1 MNTQQW
7 ISEFLFTRALFKG
20 PTGKPLYAYQVTEDE
35 YTQLVTLLKS
45 ACFDT
50 HPPFTK
56 PHPTAACFC
65 LFAAEYYRRH
75 YNGEFSF
82 GFVNRIL
89 GHDISAESRAVLT
102 IRGLEFWGR
111 PLISRDNRN
120 AYLGSLFAQ
129 GGLPLPLVINSEQ
142 HGFVKAIKRG
152 IKNFYRS
159 DNVRRSLTDLM
170 MDYQKELPQTFQNIE
185 TIQLLSAIVHQFMS
199 YAQKIPKEYK
209 DEPARYLDQ
218 TIPDWNKVFPIPLD
232 ISTGRQLVNEWLKD
246 AVNEEEEKILTQ
258 EKLKAFSAQHYVT
271 CFSPETF
278 FESEVFLPRN
288 ITLDI
293 DPKVVSTMRFETAL
307 YEGQRLAQKS
317 IAVYGQIQDN
327 KLAARLSVTQLRL
340 LRDKTDVPLF
350 FKLLE
355 NGRAIFTAEIDNSG
369 IETVSAPIIAVE
381 EDERWVIAATASCS
395 LKAANVRTFVPAT
408 AKLVVD
414 GLQTL
419 TEPLAVSKVGSWFPL
434 SVNHSVVTQQDKFL
448 VALNCAAIQTSP
460 FKLSGRQFYG
470 DTSPQTVYLGFP
482 KLSVNQTDETVIP
495 QYFEFFNGI
504 PRQKCS
510 INAGAVS
517 YQVKDAAGHTIYRR
531 HFGLLPA
538 DFDLTTRAAPIGE
551 TALMTLASNAPMDI
565 VTEASDVYEAT
576 IVAGKRNSFAVTTKS
591 ANVIPNPL
599 FKISSPGNDKYLLL
613 RQRYPVSGARLL
625 TPDESLCATN
635 ELLLNQLAGYRLLLC
650 APNSVA
656 ESFTLVFAVQSRNG
670 VQVSTSKK
678 VKILGS
684 TETLSLYGFYQDFV
698 QLLSVTDD
706 QDAFIKIEVKTNRTW
721 LTFSIRRYNARL
733 VREGDSYL
741 TVVHNGHLA
750 KSSEKPQ
757 DLFAMSLT
765 DPLQTPVALEK
776 HCTEGIATGLY
787 HTDLLRRQPDLWLV
801 YAPAES
807 EFSFRPFLYVTQDQS
822 AIEADREIKTLHS
835 AAQAYHPVAN
845 PEVIK
850 HVIAQMAED
859 YHHTGWQYLA
869 ALKQNYSHLP
879 LSTFETWKALA
890 QCRAALALAIFRLE
904 LDESFCLRLRDELA
918 VIFETIPLQVWIKTR
933 QIFKSVLSAAGLPEI
948 FVESTI
954 KNRDGVMRLVVSGF
968 DHMTEY
974 LDTGD
979 VNSLRLP
986 PLEIV
991 LPIWYQQ
998 FRRDHADDQWPEPLK
1013 EPLRA
1018 WLAESDLP
1026 MSVKQLTGRNYTD
1039 SVTYLP
1045 IFMAYVSVGKASIAQ
1060 LGDNHT
1066 LTKFF
1071 IKQHADFDRRW
1082 FLDLHALMVAHLEKY
1097 KRN

>member
-20 PTGKPLYAYQVTEDE
+20 PIGKPLYTYQVTEDE
-35 YTQLVTLLKS
+35 YLELVSLLKD

-50 HPPFTK
+50 HPVFTK

-65 LFAAEYYRRH
+65 LFVAEYYRRY
-75 YNGEFSF
+75 YNGIFSF
-82 GFVNRIL
+82 QFVQDIL
-89 GHDISAESRAVLT
+89 GKELSVDARAILT
-102 IRGLEFWGR
+102 SRGLEFWKL

-120 AYLGSLFAQ
+120 SYLGSLFAQ

-142 HGFVKAIKRG
+142 HGFVRAIKRG

-159 DNVRRSLTDLM
+159 DELRRSLTDLM
-170 MDYQKELPQTFQNIE
+170 MDYQKDLPQTFQNIE
-185 TIQLLSAIVHQFMS
+185 TIQLLAAIVHQLMS
-199 YAQKIPKEYK
+199 YAQKIPQEYK
-209 DEPARYLDQ
+209 REPARYLDQ
-218 TIPDWNKVFPIPLD
+218 TIPDWNKAFPIPLD
-232 ISTGRQLVNEWLKD
+232 IANGRQLIDEWLAD
-246 AVNEEEEKILTQ
+246 AVVTEGEKKQTQ
-258 EKLKAFSAQHYVT
+258 EKLKAFSAQHYVS

-317 IAVYGQIQDN
+317 IAVYGQIHEN
-327 KLAARLSVTQLRL
+327 KLSVRLSVTQLRL
-340 LRDKTDVPLF
+340 LRENTDVPLF

-355 NGRAIFTAEIDNSG
+355 NGRTIFTAEIDNSA
-369 IETVSAPIIAVE
+369 IDIVNAPIVAVE
-381 EDERWVIAATASCS
+381 EDERWLIAATASCS
-395 LKAANVRTFVPAT
+395 LKTTDVRTFVPT
-408 AKLVVD
+408 IAKLVIE
-414 GLQTL
+414 GTQP
-419 TEPLAVSKVGSWFPL
+419 EPLVVSQIGSWYSL
-434 SVNHSVVTQQDKFL
+434 SVDHSVVTQQDKFL
-448 VALNCAAIQTSP
+448 VSLNNAALQTSP

-470 DTSPQTVYLGFP
+470 DTVPQTVFLGFP
-482 KLSVNQTDETVIP
+482 RLIVNQADETALP
-495 QYFEFFNGI
+495 QYYEFFNGV
-504 PRQKCS
+504 PRQKCL

-517 YQVKDAAGHTIYRR
+517 YQVKDAGGHTLYRR

-538 DFDLTTRAAPIGE
+538 DFELNTRAAPIGE
-551 TALMTLASNAPMDI
+551 TATITLSSNAALDI
-565 VTEASDVYEAT
+565 WTETSDLYALSMVPE
-576 IVAGKRNSFAVTTKS
+576 KRNTFSVTASS

-599 FKISSPGNDKYLLL
+599 FKIASPGNDKFLLL

-656 ESFTLVFAVQSRNG
+656 ENFTLVFAVHSRNG
-670 VQVSTSKK
+670 ALVSTSKK

-733 VREGDSYL
+733 LREGESFL
-741 TVVHNGHLA
+741 TVVHNGKLA

-765 DPLQTPVALEK
+765 DPLQTPIELEK
-776 HCTEGIATGLY
+776 HCTEGVATGLY
-787 HTDLLRRQPDLWLV
+787 HTDLLKRQPDLWLV

-807 EFSFRPFLYVTQDQS
+807 ELSFRPCLYVTQEQS
-822 AIEADREIKTLHS
+822 AVAVDREIKTLHS

-845 PEVIK
+845 PDVIK
-850 HVIAQMAED
+850 RVISQMAED

-890 QCRAALALAIFRLE
+890 QSPAALALAIFRLE

-918 VIFETIPLQVWIKTR
+918 VIFETIPLQVWINIR
-933 QIFKSVLSAAGLPEI
+933 QIFKSVLIEAGLPEI

-968 DHMTEY
+968 DHITDY

-979 VNSLRLP
+979 ANALWLP
-986 PLEIV
+986 PLEHV

-998 FRRDHADDQWPEPLK
+998 FRRDHADDQWPESLK
-1013 EPLRA
+1013 EQLRT
-1018 WLAESDLP
+1018 WLVSSDLP
-1026 MSVKQLTGRNYTD
+1026 MSIKQLTGRNYTD

-1060 LGDNHT
+1060 LGDNQT
-1066 LTKFF
+1066 LIKFF
-1071 IKQHADFDRRW
+1071 IKQHAEFDRRW

>member
-7 ISEFLFTRALFKG
+7 ITEFLFTRALFQR
-20 PTGKPLYAYQVTEDE
+20 PAGKPLYTYQVTEEE
-35 YTQLVTLLKS
+35 YAQLISLLKVAS
-45 ACFDT
+45 FDT
-50 HPPFTK
+50 HPAFTK
-56 PHPTAACFC
+56 QHPTAACFC
-65 LFAAEYYRRH
+65 LFVAEYYRRY

-82 GFVNRIL
+82 QFVQDIL
-89 GHDISAESRAVLT
+89 GKDLSVDSRATLT
-102 IRGLEFWGR
+102 IRGLEFWGL
-111 PLISRDNRN
+111 PVISKDNRN

-142 HGFVKAIKRG
+142 HGFVRAIKRG

-159 DNVRRSLTDLM
+159 DDLKRSLTDLM
-170 MDYQKELPQTFQNIE
+170 MDYQKELPQSFQNFE
-185 TIQLLSAIVHQFMS
+185 TIQLLAAIVHQLMS
-199 YAQKIPKEYK
+199 YAQKIPQEYK
-209 DEPARYLDQ
+209 REPARYLDQ
-218 TIPDWNKVFPIPLD
+218 TVPDWNKAFPIPLD
-232 ISTGRQLVNEWLKD
+232 IANGRQLVNEWLAD
-246 AVNEEEEKILTQ
+246 AVVTEREQKLTQ
-258 EKLKAFSAQHYVT
+258 EKIKAFSAQHYVT
-271 CFSPETF
+271 SFAPETF
-278 FESEVFLPRN
+278 FESEVFLQRN

-317 IAVYGQIQDN
+317 IAVYGQIQEN
-327 KLAARLSVTQLRL
+327 KLSVRLSVTQLRL

-355 NGRAIFTAEIDNSG
+355 NGRAIFTAEIDNSA
-369 IETVSAPIIAVE
+369 IETVNAPIVAVE
-381 EDERWVIAATASCS
+381 EDDRWVIAATASCS
-395 LKAANVRTFVPAT
+395 LKATNVRTFVPAT
-408 AKLVVD
+408 AKLVID
-414 GLQTL
+414 ELQSL
-419 TEPLAVSKVGSWFPL
+419 PEPLVVLPMGSWFPL
-434 SVNHSVVTQQDKFL
+434 SINHSVVTPQDKFL
-448 VALNCAAIQTSP
+448 VSLNCAALQTSP

-482 KLSVNQTDETVIP
+482 RLSVNQADETVLP

-517 YQVKDAAGHTIYRR
+517 YQVKDAAGHTLYRR

-538 DFDLTTRAAPIGE
+538 DFELNTRAAPIGE
-551 TALMTLASNAPMDI
+551 TALMTLTSNAAMDI
-565 VTEASDVYEAT
+565 VTETSDVYEAT
-576 IVAGKRNSFAVTTKS
+576 LVPGKRNSFTVTATS
-591 ANVIPNPL
+591 VNVIPNPL
-599 FKISSPGNDKYLLL
+599 FKIASPGNDKFLLL

-625 TPDESLCATN
+625 TPDEGICATN

-650 APNSVA
+650 APNSIA
-656 ESFTLVFAVQSRNG
+656 ESFTLVFAVHSRNG
-670 VQVSTSKK
+670 ILVSTSRK

-721 LTFSIRRYNARL
+721 LTLSIRRYNARL

-741 TVVHNGHLA
+741 AVVYNGQLA
-750 KSSEKPQ
+750 KSHEKPQ
-757 DLFAMSLT
+757 DLFAMSLS
-765 DPLQTPVALEK
+765 DPLKIPVALEK
-776 HCTEGIATGLY
+776 HSTEGVATGLY
-787 HTDLLRRQPDLWLV
+787 HTDMLRRQPDLWLV
-801 YAPAES
+801 YAPADS
-807 EFSFRPFLYVTQDQS
+807 ELSFRPCLYVTQDQ
-822 AIEADREIKTLHS
+822 AATNTCREIKTLHS
-835 AAQAYHPVAN
+835 AAQAYHPVTN
-845 PEVIK
+845 PDAIK
-850 HVIAQMAED
+850 RVIAQMADD

-890 QCRAALALAIFRLE
+890 QSPTALALAIFRLE
-904 LDESFCLRLRDELA
+904 LDESFCLRLRDELS
-918 VIFETIPLQVWIKTR
+918 VIFETIPLQVWMNTR
-933 QIFKSVLSAAGLPEI
+933 QTFKAVLSAAGLPEI

-968 DHMTEY
+968 DHMTDY

-979 VNSLRLP
+979 ITSLMLP
-986 PLEIV
+986 PLDAV
-991 LPIWYQQ
+991 LRIWYQGLRQ
-998 FRRDHADDQWPEPLK
+998 YHADDQWPETLK
-1013 EPLRA
+1013 EPLRS
-1018 WLAESDLP
+1018 WLAASDLP
-1026 MSVKQLTGRNYTD
+1026 QCVKQLTGRNYTD

-1066 LTKFF
+1066 LIKFF
-1071 IKQHADFDRRW
+1071 IKQHAEFDRRW